1 MSWKYYRK
9 GKLKAECNDITP
21 DTVEDAVKELRE
33 NGVDVSDCI
42 VDNGAYIDDCWSPD
56 YPPEEDEYNDKLIG
70 YDWGLVNKIE
80 ERVTK
85 LEYNEY
91 ALTHTVGRDDLP
103 FAPLTD
109 KEVEEWEKVYQI
121 LEKEGKTLKVGD
133 DFMDKVWNKAKPSRL
148 TRFKRWCN
156 KWTDKEV
163 SYLIFWII
171 TIYVM
176 IGVIRYE
183 PRMIEIILWPF
194 M

>member
-1 MSWKYYRK
+1 MSWKYYK
-9 GKLKAECNDITP
+9 NGELIKECNDISEIEE
-21 DTVEDAVKELRE
+21 DRLSLNISMEDAIIELQE
-33 NGVDVSDCI
+33 NGHDVSDC
-42 VDNGAYIDDCWSPD
+42 VLEHATVDDCWFPD
-56 YPPEEDEYNDKLIG
+56 YPPEEDEYN
-70 YDWGLVNKIE
+70 
-80 ERVTK
+80 
-85 LEYNEY
+85 EYS
-91 ALTHTVGRDDLP
+91 LTHTVGRDDIEQTPLQRL
-103 FAPLTD
+103 FVEPLTD
-109 KEVEEWEKVYQI
+109 KEIEEWEKVYQI
-121 LEKEGKTLKVGD
+121 LEKEGRTLKVGD